1 MSHLAINGVPTPA
14 ALTQASNNP
23 VLSKTD
29 EKTKK
34 VSQGFFTSLI
44 KFISF
49 LMLTVTFPIS
59 LPLLYLAGKVKDF
72 SFSSKIKQETSNIDP
87 TSSALTLQQSDSKKE
102 GNTTENP
109 LAIVTL
115 VRSDSKE
122 KVVEAP
128 ASPLS
133 QGGNPSLGTEEDL
146 EQSTEH
152 EANYNK
158 MIASQ
163 YVEAPASSLSQG
175 GNPSLD
181 TEEDLKQSTEYEAN
195 YNKIIAS
202 QNVEAPASP
211 ASQSPI
217 SSVDADEV
225 LEQSDIPTKTSKK
238 IVNKTVIAS
247 INALLPLAVLTA
259 IGYFTST
266 GFSPTEI
273 ILNAGN
279 ITRNISK
286 LVP

>member
-1 MSHLAINGVPTPA
+1 MSLLVINGVPTPP

-44 KFISF
+44 KFISL

-72 SFSSKIKQETSNIDP
+72 SFSSKIKQETSNINP
-87 TSSALTLQQSDSKKE
+87 TSSALTLQRSDSKKE
-102 GNTTENP
+102 GETTENR
-109 LAIVTL
+109 LDIVTL
-115 VRSDSKE
+115 VRSNSLK

-133 QGGNPSLGTEEDL
+133 QGGNPSLGTKEDL

-152 EANYNK
+152 EANHN
-158 MIASQ
+158 
-163 YVEAPASSLSQG
+163 EF
-175 GNPSLD
+175 
-181 TEEDLKQSTEYEAN
+181 
-195 YNKIIAS
+195 IAS

-211 ASQSPI
+211 ASQSSI
-217 SSVDADEV
+217 YTVDADEV
-225 LEQSDIPTKTSKK
+225 LESSNASHEKDISTETSKK
-238 IVNKTVIAS
+238 IVNKTAIAS

-273 ILNAGN
+273 ISNAGN
-279 ITRNISK
+279 ITTNIEK